1 MYILA
6 IDTSGSALSVALL
19 DDEAIRAEVFLNTG
33 MNHSIHL
40 LPAIK
45 YVYEQAGLNTD
56 ATDLFVCTIGPGS
69 FTGLRIG
76 VGTIK
81 GLAMA
86 VGKPVVGISSLEVL
100 AANIAPVSMNICPML
115 DAQRGQI
122 YTALYKMDGDFLPIR
137 IGEERVADVELFLKE
152 LAEKT
157 IFLGS
162 GAIKHAQIIKKIL
175 PDMSILAPERHCY
188 NRAAVAGILGMK
200 KFQEGKTSDALTF
213 APLYMRPSEAEK
225 KFEILQ
231 NGQSNQC

>member
-6 IDTSGSALSVALL
+6 IDTSGAALSIALL
-19 DDEAIRAEVFLNTG
+19 EDEVIRAEVFLNTG

-40 LPAIK
+40 LPAVK
-45 YVYEQAGLNTD
+45 YVHEQAGLKTD
-56 ATDLFVCTIGPGS
+56 AADLFVCAIGPGS

-76 VGTIK
+76 AGTIK

-86 VGKPVVGISSLEVL
+86 AGKPVVGVSSLEVL
-100 AANIAPVSMNICPML
+100 AANISPVSLHICPML

-122 YTALYKMDGDFLPIR
+122 YTALYKMDDDCLPIR

-162 GAIKHAQIIKKIL
+162 GAIKHAQSIRRIM
-175 PDMSILAPERHCY
+175 PDMSILAPERHCH

-200 KFQEGKTSDALTF
+200 KFQEGKTSDVLTF
-213 APLYMRPSEAEK
+213 APRYLRPSEAEK
-225 KFEILQ
+225 KLEILQ
-231 NGQSNQC
+231 NG